1 LARTESPKKTAIMRR
16 SMWNS
21 RRVRTS
27 AEGGVRR
34 RVSERSGERMGSTAR
49 TASLAA
55 HVVVGDAVRLAVE
68 LGWVGGA
75 PEEAEDGLLHE
86 ADVGRAQLVAEL
98 ADEDGVALD
107 VAADLG
113 ERDAGEERVRAQ
125 LATAEAE
132 VLGVAILDACGRA
145 RAS

>member
-1 LARTESPKKTAIMRR
+1 
-16 SMWNS
+16 
-21 RRVRTS
+21 
-27 AEGGVRR
+27 
-34 RVSERSGERMGSTAR
+34 MGSTAR